1 VTLASARLTVRLHR
15 FGVVGIGLIVLVAAG
30 LAVWYVAR
38 LDGFTNGAQCQAMID
53 APTFDEAAF
62 EPCRPF
68 FEVVNDAG
76 QILGVMAILPIVA
89 GLFLGVPIVAQELDR
104 GTSPL
109 AWSLEPSRWR
119 WLLQRSVPVVALAV
133 LLGLVA
139 GAAADQLES
148 RLLAGVDPAASFH
161 HYGLRGPLVAA
172 RLVLFL
178 GCGVLVG
185 ALVGRTLASMLV
197 AFIVGAVL
205 LTAIGDVHTRI
216 QRGEAVQIAIEDGG
230 EIARADQWVDSG
242 ARLASGEI
250 LTYDQLR
257 ARYPNP
263 GEMGQVQEAST
274 WIAFVIHGE
283 RYREVSGREAI
294 ATLGVGV
301 LLIGATLPIVSRR
314 RSDPGRVHIRIPA
327 LRSRPRSPGRPRAA
341 RAPGLLGTARL
352 ALWPHRSEIA
362 VGAIIGLAASLG
374 GVLVLAAMSGLSA
387 PAHCISDRF
396 LVPVPPECATTE
408 AFVTF
413 TNEWGGRLFAAM
425 VALPWLVGA
434 LIGVVIV
441 GREIEHRT
449 ATLAWMLAPDRRRW
463 LLRRALV
470 GAVVVALLLAVP
482 SVVASEAQRL
492 VYPWAPPET
501 SFNDYGLRGPLVV
514 ARGVAAFAIA
524 LLIGAVL
531 GRVLPALL
539 LAGVGCL
546 GLAMALMILLPFGQ
560 PAEPLPEQDSSVP
573 GPQPLYSHSVPGERL
588 REVELR
594 EMIFLGGLSVAL
606 VAATAGVVDRRRPY

>member
-1 VTLASARLTVRLHR
+1 MTLAAARLSFRLHR
-15 FGVVGIGLIVLVAAG
+15 FAILGIGLFVLFVAA
-30 LAVWYVAR
+30 LAVWYATR
-38 LDGFTNGAQCQAMID
+38 LDGFPNGAQCQAIID
-53 APTFDEAAF
+53 APEFDEAAF

-104 GTSPL
+104 GTTPL

-119 WLLQRSVPVVALAV
+119 WLLQRSVPVIALAV
-133 LLGLVA
+133 LLGVIA
-139 GAAADQLES
+139 GASADQLES
-148 RLLAGVDPAASFH
+148 RLVAGVDPAASFN

-178 GCGVLVG
+178 AGGVLVG
-185 ALVGRTLASMLV
+185 ALLGRTLASMLV

-205 LTAIGDVHTRI
+205 LTAIGNVHARV
-216 QRGEAVQIAIEDGG
+216 QRTEAVPIVTETGQLGRTDQFVDVGTRLPTG
-230 EIARADQWVDSG
+230 EV
-242 ARLASGEI
+242 
-250 LTYDQLR
+250 LTWDELR

-263 GEMGQVQEAST
+263 GEMGQVQEASDQ
-274 WIAFVIHGE
+274 ILFVIDGD
-283 RYREVSGREAI
+283 RYAQVSGREAI
-294 ATLGVGV
+294 ATFVIGLM
-301 LLIGATLPIVSRR
+301 LLGATLPVMSRR
-314 RSDPGRVHIRIPA
+314 RADPGRVRIRIPA
-327 LRSRPRSPGRPRAA
+327 FRIRPRSPGRRRSA
-341 RAPGLLGTARL
+341 RAPGLLGAARL
-352 ALWPHRSEIA
+352 ALWPHRYEIA
-362 VGAIIGLAASLG
+362 IGAIIGLAASVG
-374 GVLVLAAMSGLSA
+374 GVLILAAMSGLSA

-434 LIGVVIV
+434 LIGVVVV

-463 LLRRALV
+463 LLSRALV

-524 LLIGAVL
+524 MLIGAVL

-560 PAEPLPEQDSSVP
+560 PAEPLPPHDFSVP
-573 GPQPLYSHSVPGERL
+573 GPQPLFSHSIPGERL

-594 EMIFLGGLSVAL
+594 EMIFLGGLSIAL
-606 VAATAGVVDRRRPY
+606 VAATAAVVDRRRPY

>member
-1 VTLASARLTVRLHR
+1 VTLASARLTFRLHR
-15 FGVVGIGLIVLVAAG
+15 FAAVGIAVVVLVGAV
-30 LAVWYVAR
+30 LAVWYAMR
-38 LDGFTNGAQCQAMID
+38 LDGFSNGAECVAMSY
-53 APTFDEAAF
+53 ANTFDEAAIQL
-62 EPCRPF
+62 CLPF
-68 FEVVNDAG
+68 FSVREDASRVIG
-76 QILGVMAILPIVA
+76 AMTIIPIVA

-104 GTSPL
+104 GTTRL

-119 WLLQRSVPVVALAV
+119 WLLQRSVPVVALAL

-139 GAAADQLES
+139 GAATDYLEP
-148 RLLAGVDPAASFH
+148 RVVAGVDPAASFSD
-161 HYGLRGPLVAA
+161 YGLRGPLAAA
-172 RLVLFL
+172 RFVLFL
-178 GCGVLVG
+178 ACGVLVG

-197 AFIVGAVL
+197 AFIVGAVV
-205 LTAIGDVHTRI
+205 LTAIGSIHAQV
-216 QRGEAVQIAIEDGG
+216 QRAEAVQIPIEDGG
-230 EIARADQWVDSG
+230 AIGPAHLWIDSG
-242 ARLASGEI
+242 TRLASGEI

-274 WIAFVIHGE
+274 WIAFVIRGD

-294 ATLGVGV
+294 ATLGIGV

-314 RSDPGRVHIRIPA
+314 RADPGRVRIRMPA
-327 LRSRPRSPGRPRAA
+327 LRIRPRGQGRPRST

-352 ALWPHRSEIA
+352 ALWPNRSEIA
-362 VGAIIGLAASLG
+362 IGAIVGFAASVG
-374 GVLVLAAMSGLSA
+374 GVLIVSAMSGLSA
-387 PAHCISDRF
+387 PAHCIEDRF

-413 TNEWGGRLFAAM
+413 TNEWGARLFAAM

-434 LIGVVIV
+434 LIGVVVV

-463 LLRRALV
+463 LLSRALV
-470 GAVVVALLLAVP
+470 GAVAVALLLAVP
-482 SVVASEAQRL
+482 SVMASEAERL

-514 ARGVAAFAIA
+514 GRGVAAFAIA
-524 LLIGAVL
+524 LFMGAAL

-546 GLAMALMILLPFGQ
+546 GLAMGLLILLPFGQ
-560 PAEPLPEQDSSVP
+560 PAEPLPPHDFSVP
-573 GPQPLYSHSVPGERL
+573 GPQPLFSHSIPGERL

-594 EMIFLGGLSVAL
+594 EMIFLGGLSLAL
-606 VAATAGVVDRRRPY
+606 VAATAAVVDRRRPY